1 MRKRHTSTGF
11 SSVVKRK
18 NGKKVV
24 IWRWYEIGPSGK
36 SRERWKTLGLASRF
50 KSDAAARREAERL
63 GLGRTIEEGPR
74 TLKELVDHW
83 LETECPETDDD
94 PNQRRA
100 FSTRDN
106 YRGYLRKWINPR
118 WGDQALEQVKAVAV
132 ESWLSTLKKDDGAPL
147 ANGSKKK
154 IRDLMH
160 LLYEHAI
167 RYEWT
172 DRNPITSVRQ
182 SGARQATPIRLSVD
196 ELSHLIYNALK
207 QRERVMVL
215 LDFGTGLRRGELS
228 GLRWEDIS
236 FENKILTPKRSI
248 VKQRIGKVKTEASKK
263 SIPLD
268 DVLIEELLAWR
279 RETPYAQD
287 SDYVFASDKMKGKQP
302 YWMSRIMQHHI
313 KPVAAQAG
321 IAIKGWHSLRHSY
334 TTVLRQNNNNPKVVQ
349 GLLRH
354 ASYSITMNVYDEAM
368 SEEKR
373 TAHRGVIQQLDR
385 SVTRSAPKPALPQV
399 IDKLGVPDGI

>member
-1 MRKRHTSTGF
+1 VRKRHTSSGF
-11 SSVVKRK
+11 ASVVKRK
-18 NGKKVV
+18 NGKKVI
-24 IWRWYEIGPSGK
+24 IWRWYEMGPDGK
-36 SRERWKTLGLASRF
+36 SRERWRTLGLASQF
-50 KSDAAARREAERL
+50 KSDAAARQEAERL
-63 GLGRTIEEGPR
+63 GLGRPIEEGPR
-74 TLKELVDHW
+74 VFRELVDHW
-83 LETECPETDDD
+83 LDTECPDTDDD
-94 PNQRRA
+94 PNERRA

-118 WGDQALEQVKAVAV
+118 WGDHTLGQVKAVAV
-132 ESWLSTLKKDDGAPL
+132 ENWLSALKKDDGTTL

-160 LLYEHAI
+160 LVYEHAI

-172 DRNPITSVRQ
+172 DRNPITAVRQ
-182 SGARQATPIRLSVD
+182 SGIRQATPIRLNVD
-196 ELSHLIYNALK
+196 ELSRLIYRALK

-228 GLRWEDIS
+228 GVRWEDIS
-236 FENKILTPKRSI
+236 FEDKILTPKRSI
-248 VKQRIGKVKTEASKK
+248 VKQRVGKVKTEASRK

-268 DVLIEELLAWR
+268 DVLIEELVSWR
-279 RETPYAQD
+279 RQTPYAQD
-287 SDYVFASDKMKGKQP
+287 SDYVFASEKMKGRQP

-313 KPVAAQAG
+313 KPAAAKAG
-321 IAIKGWHSLRHSY
+321 VAIKGWHSLRHSY
-334 TTVLRQNNNNPKVVQ
+334 TTLLRQNNNDPKVVQ

-373 TAHRGVIQQLDR
+373 KAHRGVIQQLNR
-385 SVTRSAPKPALPQV
+385 SVTRSAPKSEFVQV
-399 IDKLGVPDGI
+399 VDKVGVPDGI